1 MLILSLTKTKSKE
14 GNFSFNSSLI
24 FSILPI
30 LENLDSKFILVPS
43 EFCDIEI
50 SSQSSELF
58 VTISITSFK
67 LLESNFF
74 FKNKRSLVKKKEDF
88 IRNKF

>member
-58 VTISITSFK
+58 ATISITSFK

-74 FKNKRSLVKKKEDF
+74 LR
-88 IRNKF
+88 